1 MCDNCLDDQQHSLLI
16 REQILSLTDRIKH
29 LEQTHEK
36 NYNEVKNSLEELNEK
51 IYRLSESVG
60 EILLS
65 CTAEFNSQPINQP
78 TGGAADY
85 TVVSPTAGA
94 TGPAAMPN

>member
-1 MCDNCLDDQQHSLLI
+1 MCDNCLDNPEHSLLI

-29 LEQTHEK
+29 LEQTQEK
-36 NYNEVKNSLEELNEK
+36 NYTEVKNSLEELNEK

-65 CTAEFNSQPINQP
+65 CTA
-78 TGGAADY
+78 DY

>member
-1 MCDNCLDDQQHSLLI
+1 MCGYCLDDQPPSK
-16 REQILSLTDRIKH
+16 EQILSLTERIKH

-36 NYNEVKNSLEELNEK
+36 NYTEINNYLEKLNEK
-51 IYRLSESVG
+51 IYRLSESFG

-65 CTAEFNSQPINQP
+65 CTAEFNSQPMNQS

-85 TVVSPTAGA
+85 TLSPTASA
-94 TGPAAMPN
+94 TGPSAMPI

>member
-1 MCDNCLDDQQHSLLI
+1 MCDNCLDVQQHSLLI
-16 REQILSLTDRIKH
+16 EEQILSLTDRIKH

-36 NYNEVKNSLEELNEK
+36 NYTEINNSLEELNEK
-51 IYRLSESVG
+51 IYRLSESFG

-65 CTAEFNSQPINQP
+65 NMAESISQPVNQP

-85 TVVSPTAGA
+85 TVLPTAGA